1 MRRIG
6 VICVAPF
13 RVAIWANEESI
24 SASDEAACQGDENSG
39 LTHLLQ

>member
-6 VICVAPF
+6 VICAAPF

-24 SASDEAACQGDENSG
+24 SASDEEPVQAD
-39 LTHLLQ
+39 